1 MRQMT
6 MMWKRKTEQLLN
18 GKGAAELLRYAVVGG
33 LAFLVDFGVLV
44 FCRERIFGNGE
55 AGIYMSAFLGFAAGL
70 AVNYFLSLWFVFAAA
85 RKNKRGRGGR
95 DILIFIVVGVVGL
108 GLTELGMYIGTDCLK
123 IAYWLVKLPVTAAV
137 MLWNYLGRKLLIFDK
152 VSD

>member
-55 AGIYMSAFLGFAAGL
+55 AGIYMSTPSGPLL
-70 AVNYFLSLWFVFAAA
+70 QPSTTSHPSMLSQSTRFEFTV
-85 RKNKRGRGGR
+85 
-95 DILIFIVVGVVGL
+95 
-108 GLTELGMYIGTDCLK
+108 
-123 IAYWLVKLPVTAAV
+123 
-137 MLWNYLGRKLLIFDK
+137 
-152 VSD
+152 